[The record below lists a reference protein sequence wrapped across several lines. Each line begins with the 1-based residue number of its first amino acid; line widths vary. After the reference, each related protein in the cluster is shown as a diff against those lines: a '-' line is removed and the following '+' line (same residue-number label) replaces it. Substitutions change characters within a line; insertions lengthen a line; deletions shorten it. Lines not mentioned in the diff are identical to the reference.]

1 MGTELLQHLKLLAD
15 PTRLRLLAL
24 LDGQEL
30 AVGELARAIAMSP
43 SRVSNHLKLL
53 REGALLEERRE
64 GAFTYARL
72 ALPDEGAR
80 ELWQALRARIAELED
95 AADDRAR
102 LDAVLEERRRK
113 SARFFDAMA
122 VRWDTIGR
130 EFTRGT
136 ARLHALS
143 SLVPPGLVVA
153 DIGCGTGYQAEALAQ
168 VAARVICIDH
178 STGMLAR
185 ARENLASVAERIEL
199 RPGELHDLPLQNCE
213 VDAVFAHM
221 VLHHLVDPTAALAEM
236 HRALKPAGR
245 IAIVDLLPHKHAW
258 LLSQLGDAK
267 LGLDRRELARRLQR
281 AGFEEIET
289 RELDD
294 RYRVEGPEGEV
305 VELELFLATASRPRG

>member
-1 MGTELLQHLKLLAD
+1 MSTELLQILKLFSD
-15 PTRLRLLAL
+15 PTRLRVLAL

-53 REGALLEERRE
+53 REGGLLEERRE
-64 GAFTYARL
+64 GAFTYGRL
-72 ALPDEGAR
+72 ALPDDLSR
-80 ELWQALRARIAELED
+80 ELWRALRSRIEGLEE

-102 LDAVLEERRRK
+102 LDVILEERRKK

-122 VRWDTIGR
+122 PHWDSIGR

-143 SLVPPGLVVA
+143 ALVPAGLVVA
-153 DIGCGTGYQAEALAQ
+153 DVGCGTGYQAEALAQ
-168 VAARVICIDH
+168 VAERVICIDH

-185 ARENLASVAERIEL
+185 ARQNLAAVADKIEL
-199 RPGELHDLPLQNCE
+199 RPGELHDLPLKDSE

-221 VLHHLVDPTAALAEM
+221 VVHHLVDPTAALTEM
-236 HRALKPAGR
+236 RRVLKPHGKLV
-245 IAIVDLLPHKHAW
+245 IVDLLPHKHAW
-258 LLSQLGDAK
+258 LAQSMGDLK
-267 LGLDRRELARRLQR
+267 LGLDRHELGRRLQR
-281 AGFEEIET
+281 AGFQVRET

-294 RYRVEGPEGEV
+294 LYHIEGPEGEIV
-305 VELELFLATASRPRG
+305 DLPLFLAVAARAD

>member
-1 MGTELLQHLKLLAD
+1 MGTDLLHLLKLLSD

-30 AVGELARAIAMSP
+30 AAGELARAIAMSP

-53 REGALLEERRE
+53 REGGLLEERRE

-80 ELWQALRARIAELED
+80 ELWQALRARIAELEE

-122 VRWDTIGR
+122 VRWDAIGR

-143 SLVPPGLVVA
+143 ALVPPGLVVA
-153 DIGCGTGYQAEALAQ
+153 DVGCGTGYQAEALAR
-168 VAARVICIDH
+168 VAARVICVDH

-185 ARENLASVAERIEL
+185 ARANLASVAERIEL
-199 RPGELHDLPLQNCE
+199 RPGELHDLPLQDGE

-236 HRALKPAGR
+236 RRALKPGGR
-245 IAIVDLLPHKHAW
+245 LAVVDLLPHKHERLVA
-258 LLSQLGDAK
+258 QLGDVK
-267 LGLDRRELARRLQR
+267 LGLDRHELARRLQR
-281 AGFEEIET
+281 AGFDDVET

-294 RYRVEGPEGEV
+294 RYRVEAPEGPPA
-305 VELELFLATASRPRG
+305 ELELFLATARRPRG